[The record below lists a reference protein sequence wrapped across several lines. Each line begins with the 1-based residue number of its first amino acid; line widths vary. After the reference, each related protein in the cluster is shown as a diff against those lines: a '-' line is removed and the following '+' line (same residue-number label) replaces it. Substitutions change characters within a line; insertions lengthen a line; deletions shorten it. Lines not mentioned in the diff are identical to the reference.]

1 MKALKFTCL
10 TLVAV
15 LSVGAGSKSARALE
29 LFTNFN
35 NGTELNWRPY
45 GIPDNAPVWYQS
57 GHPCVNMQWRYPAR
71 GENCRACVQNS
82 QYSNTDRG
90 GSEQRATRPSMIHAT
105 GMDSSGSRSANDED
119 WMRGASFLPSRAAER
134 AESSNSGDSAEGGPD
149 ESTGGLAG
157 ERANESAE

>member
-15 LSVGAGSKSARALE
+15 LSVGVGSKSARALE

-71 GENCRACVQNS
+71 GENCRACGQNPE
-82 QYSNTDRG
+82 YSNMDRG
-90 GSEQRATRPSMIHAT
+90 GSAPRSDRPIEIHAT
-105 GMDSSGSRSANDED
+105 QTGILGAHSANDED
-119 WMRGASFLPSRAAER
+119 WMRGASFLPRPAAER
-134 AESSNSGDSAEGGPD
+134 TESSNSGDSADGGPD